1 MKTLRVNCDSVGI
14 NTVVKSIKEGK
25 IVVFP
30 TDTVY
35 GIGCDPYNKE
45 AVEKVYRIKNRKQ
58 GKLFPVLGFSKNE
71 LEKIANF
78 NEKANKIAEKF
89 WPGRLT
95 LILPLKNEK
104 LKTSMNLENKVA
116 VRVPNNSCAL
126 AILEQ
131 CNLIIGTSAN
141 VSGMESFVDPDECEK
156 NISDYDVFVDSGKI
170 PSKGESTV
178 IEISEDEVVVHRK
191 GSISKEEILN
201 LF

>member
-1 MKTLRVNCDSVGI
+1 MKTLRVNCDSNGI

-95 LILPLKNEK
+95 LILPLKDEK

-141 VSGMESFVDPDECEK
+141 VSGMKSFVDPDECEK

-170 PSKGESTV
+170 SSKGESTV

>member
-1 MKTLRVNCDSVGI
+1 MRVNCDSDGI
-14 NTVVKSIKEGK
+14 NTTIKSIKDGK

-95 LILPLKNEK
+95 LILPLKDEK

-170 PSKGESTV
+170 SSKGESTV

>member
-1 MKTLRVNCDSVGI
+1 MKTLRVNCDSDGI
-14 NTVVKSIKEGK
+14 NTTIKSIKEGK

-78 NEKANKIAEKF
+78 NQKANKIAEKF
-89 WPGRLT
+89 WPGQLT
-95 LILPLKNEK
+95 LILPLKDEK

-170 PSKGESTV
+170 SSEGESTV

>member
-1 MKTLRVNCDSVGI
+1 MKTLRVNCDSNGI

-45 AVEKVYRIKNRKQ
+45 AVEKVYKIKNRKK
-58 GKLFPVLGFSKNE
+58 GKMFPVLGFSKNE

-95 LILPLKNEK
+95 LILPLKDEK

-170 PSKGESTV
+170 SSGGESTV

>member
-1 MKTLRVNCDSVGI
+1 MKTLRVNCDSDGI
-14 NTVVKSIKEGK
+14 NITVKSIKEGK

-71 LEKIANF
+71 LEKIVNF

-89 WPGRLT
+89 WPGGLT
-95 LILPLKNEK
+95 LILPLKDEK

-141 VSGMESFVDPDECEK
+141 ISGMESFVDPDECEK
-156 NISDYDVFVDSGKI
+156 NISDYDIFVDSGKI
-170 PSKGESTV
+170 SSKGESTV

>member
-1 MKTLRVNCDSVGI
+1 MKTLRVNCDSNGI
-14 NTVVKSIKEGK
+14 NTTVKSIKEGK

-45 AVEKVYRIKNRKQ
+45 AVEKVYKIKNRKQ

-89 WPGRLT
+89 WPGQLT
-95 LILPLKNEK
+95 LILPLKDEK

-170 PSKGESTV
+170 SSEGESTV

>member
-1 MKTLRVNCDSVGI
+1 MRVNCDSNGI
-14 NTVVKSIKEGK
+14 NTTVKSIKEGK

-95 LILPLKNEK
+95 LILPLKDEK

-170 PSKGESTV
+170 SSKGESTV
-178 IEISEDEVVVHRK
+178 IEISEDGVVVHRK

>member
-1 MKTLRVNCDSVGI
+1 MKTLRVNCDSDGI
-14 NTVVKSIKEGK
+14 NITVKSIKEGK

-89 WPGRLT
+89 WPGGLT
-95 LILPLKNEK
+95 LILPLKDEK

-170 PSKGESTV
+170 SSKGESTV

>member
-1 MKTLRVNCDSVGI
+1 MKTLRVNCDSDGI
-14 NTVVKSIKEGK
+14 NITVKSIKEGK

-45 AVEKVYRIKNRKQ
+45 AVEKVYKIKNRKQ

-95 LILPLKNEK
+95 LILPLKDEK

-170 PSKGESTV
+170 SSKGESTV

>member
-1 MKTLRVNCDSVGI
+1 LKTLRVNCDSDGI
-14 NTVVKSIKEGK
+14 NTTVKSIKEGK

-71 LEKIANF
+71 LEKIVNF

-95 LILPLKNEK
+95 LILPLKDEK

-116 VRVPNNSCAL
+116 VRVPNNTVHC
-126 AILEQ
+126 
-131 CNLIIGTSAN
+131 IGSKN
-141 VSGMESFVDPDECEK
+141 HNFSFLD
-156 NISDYDVFVDSGKI
+156 
-170 PSKGESTV
+170 
-178 IEISEDEVVVHRK
+178 
-191 GSISKEEILN
+191 
-201 LF
+201 

>member
-1 MKTLRVNCDSVGI
+1 M
-14 NTVVKSIKEGK
+14 EGK

-78 NEKANKIAEKF
+78 SEKANKIAEKF
-89 WPGRLT
+89 WPGQLT
-95 LILPLKNEK
+95 LILPLKDEK

-116 VRVPNNSCAL
+116 VRVPNNSCTL

-131 CNLIIGTSAN
+131 CNLIIGSSAN
-141 VSGMESFVDPDECEK
+141 VSGVESFVDPDECEK
-156 NISDYDVFVDSGKI
+156 NISDYDVFVDGGKI
-170 PSKGESTV
+170 SSKGESTV
-178 IEISEDEVVVHRK
+178 IEISENEVVIHRK

>member
-1 MKTLRVNCDSVGI
+1 M
-14 NTVVKSIKEGK
+14 
-25 IVVFP
+25 
-30 TDTVY
+30 
-35 GIGCDPYNKE
+35 
-45 AVEKVYRIKNRKQ
+45 
-58 GKLFPVLGFSKNE
+58 FPVLGFSKDE

-89 WPGRLT
+89 WPGQLT
-95 LILPLKNEK
+95 LILPLKDEK

-156 NISDYDVFVDSGKI
+156 NISDYDVFLDSGKI
-170 PSKGESTV
+170 SSEGESTV
-178 IEISEDEVVVHRK
+178 IEISGDEVMVHRK

>member
-1 MKTLRVNCDSVGI
+1 MKTLRVNCDSDGI
-14 NTVVKSIKEGK
+14 NTTIKSIKDGK

-78 NEKANKIAEKF
+78 NQKANKIAEKF
-89 WPGRLT
+89 WPGQLT
-95 LILPLKNEK
+95 LILPLKDEK

-170 PSKGESTV
+170 SSKGESTV

>member
-1 MKTLRVNCDSVGI
+1 MRVKCDSNGI
-14 NTVVKSIKEGK
+14 NTTVKSIMEGK

-78 NEKANKIAEKF
+78 SEKANKIAEKF
-89 WPGRLT
+89 WPGQLT
-95 LILPLKNEK
+95 LILPLKDEK

-116 VRVPNNSCAL
+116 VRVPNNSCTL

-141 VSGMESFVDPDECEK
+141 VSGVESFVDPDECEK
-156 NISDYDVFVDSGKI
+156 NISDYDVFVDGGKI
-170 PSKGESTV
+170 SSKGESTV
-178 IEISEDEVVVHRK
+178 IEISENEVVIHRK

>member
-1 MKTLRVNCDSVGI
+1 MKTLRVNCDSDGI
-14 NTVVKSIKEGK
+14 NTTVKSIKEGK

-78 NEKANKIAEKF
+78 NQKANKIAEKF
-89 WPGRLT
+89 WPGQLT
-95 LILPLKNEK
+95 LILPLKDEK

-170 PSKGESTV
+170 SSKGESTV

>member
-1 MKTLRVNCDSVGI
+1 LRVNCDSNGI
-14 NTVVKSIKEGK
+14 NTTVKSIKEGK

-95 LILPLKNEK
+95 LILPLKDEK

-170 PSKGESTV
+170 SSKGESTV

>member
-1 MKTLRVNCDSVGI
+1 MKTLRVNCDSDGI
-14 NTVVKSIKEGK
+14 NTTVKSIKEGK

-89 WPGRLT
+89 WPGQLT
-95 LILPLKNEK
+95 LILPLKDEK

-170 PSKGESTV
+170 SSKGESTV

>member
-1 MKTLRVNCDSVGI
+1 MKTLRVNCDSDGI
-14 NTVVKSIKEGK
+14 NITVKSIKEGK

-95 LILPLKNEK
+95 LILPLKDEK

-170 PSKGESTV
+170 SSKGESTV

>member
-1 MKTLRVNCDSVGI
+1 LKTLRVNCDSDGI
-14 NTVVKSIKEGK
+14 NTTIKSIKDGK

-89 WPGRLT
+89 WPGQLT
-95 LILPLKNEK
+95 LILPLKDEK

-170 PSKGESTV
+170 SSKGESTV

>member
-1 MKTLRVNCDSVGI
+1 MKTLRVNCDSDGI
-14 NTVVKSIKEGK
+14 NITVKSIKEGK

-89 WPGRLT
+89 WPGQLT
-95 LILPLKNEK
+95 LILPLKDEK

-170 PSKGESTV
+170 SSKGESTV

>member
-1 MKTLRVNCDSVGI
+1 LKTLRVNCDSDGI
-14 NTVVKSIKEGK
+14 NITVKSIKEGK

-71 LEKIANF
+71 LEKIVNF

-95 LILPLKNEK
+95 LILPLKDEK

-156 NISDYDVFVDSGKI
+156 NISDYDVFLDSGKI
-170 PSKGESTV
+170 SSEGESTV
-178 IEISEDEVVVHRK
+178 IEISGDEVMVHRK

>member
-1 MKTLRVNCDSVGI
+1 LRVKCDSNGI
-14 NTVVKSIKEGK
+14 NTTVKSIMEGK

-78 NEKANKIAEKF
+78 SEKANKIAEKF
-89 WPGRLT
+89 WPGQLT
-95 LILPLKNEK
+95 LILPLKDEK

-116 VRVPNNSCAL
+116 VRVPNNSCTL

-141 VSGMESFVDPDECEK
+141 VSGIESFVDPDECEK
-156 NISDYDVFVDSGKI
+156 NISDYDVFVDGGKI
-170 PSKGESTV
+170 SSKGESTV
-178 IEISEDEVVVHRK
+178 IEISENEVVIHRK

>member
-1 MKTLRVNCDSVGI
+1 MRVKCDSKGI
-14 NTVVKSIKEGK
+14 NTAVKSIKEGG

-35 GIGCDPYNKE
+35 GICCDPYNKE
-45 AVEKVYRIKNRKQ
+45 VVEKVYRIKNREF

-78 NEKANKIAEKF
+78 DEKANKIAERF
-89 WPGRLT
+89 WPGQLT
-95 LILPLKNEK
+95 LILPLKDEK
-104 LKTSMNLENKVA
+104 LKTSMNLEDKVA

-141 VSGMESFVDPDECEK
+141 ISGMESFVDPDECER
-156 NISDYDVFVDSGKI
+156 NISDYDVFVDGGKI
-170 PSKGESTV
+170 SSKGESTV
-178 IEISEDEVVVHRK
+178 IEISENEVEIHRK

>member
-1 MKTLRVNCDSVGI
+1 MRVNCDSNGI
-14 NTVVKSIKEGK
+14 NTTVKSIKEGK

-95 LILPLKNEK
+95 LILPLKDEK

-170 PSKGESTV
+170 SSKGESTV

>member
-1 MKTLRVNCDSVGI
+1 LKTLRVNCDSNGI

-45 AVEKVYRIKNRKQ
+45 AVEKVYKIKNRKK
-58 GKLFPVLGFSKNE
+58 GKMFPVLGFSKNE

-89 WPGRLT
+89 WPGQLT
-95 LILPLKNEK
+95 LILPLKDEK

-116 VRVPNNSCAL
+116 VRIPNNSCAL

-170 PSKGESTV
+170 SSEGESTV

-191 GSISKEEILN
+191 GGISKEEILN

>member
-1 MKTLRVNCDSVGI
+1 MKTLRVNCDSDGI
-14 NTVVKSIKEGK
+14 NITVKSIKEGK

-95 LILPLKNEK
+95 LILPLKDEK

-141 VSGMESFVDPDECEK
+141 ISGMESFVDPDECEK
-156 NISDYDVFVDSGKI
+156 NISDYDIFVDSGKI
-170 PSKGESTV
+170 SSKGESTV